1 MFQSLSQPSNPGEK
15 GYTELVQLMETYWNP
30 KPNPMA
36 NRFKSNSRNRLPDET
51 ISTYIAELRQSTQH
65 CNFGTTL
72 QKMLR
77 DRLVYG
83 IRHEHIQQRLFREG

>member
-51 ISTYIAELRQSTQH
+51 NSTYIAELRQSTQH
-65 CNFGTTL
+65 CNFGKL
-72 QKMLR
+72 YRKC
-77 DRLVYG
+77 
-83 IRHEHIQQRLFREG
+83 